1 MNVDASS
8 TDYLL
13 GLFEHSHMRYNLEV
27 KSEKIEYLEPT
38 LSEMVEK
45 AIEILSKHED
55 GFFLFVEG
63 GLIDRGH
70 HDTKAHYALE
80 ETVEFAKAVA
90 LARAKLSEE
99 DTLIVTTA
107 DHSHTMTYAGYAVSE
122 IRLKILNYFMW

>member
-1 MNVDASS
+1 MSINASE

-13 GLFEHSHMRYNLEV
+13 GLFEHSHCRYNLEI
-27 KSEKIEYLEPT
+27 KNEGIEHLEPT

-45 AIEILSKHED
+45 AIEILRKNDD

-80 ETVEFAKAVA
+80 ETVEFDKAIA
-90 LARAKLSEE
+90 LARAKFSDE
-99 DTLIVTTA
+99 DTLIVVTA
-107 DHSHTMTYAGYAVSE
+107 DHSHTMTYAGYSVS
-122 IRLKILNYFMW
+122 KIEFFFFLNFLI

>member
-1 MNVDASS
+1 
-8 TDYLL
+8 
-13 GLFEHSHMRYNLEV
+13 MRYNLEV
-27 KSEKIEYLEPT
+27 KSEQIEHLEPT
-38 LSEMVEK
+38 LSEMVQK
-45 AIEILSKHED
+45 AIEILSKHEE

-90 LARAKLSEE
+90 LARMKLSEE

-107 DHSHTMTYAGYAVSE
+107 DHSHTMTYAGYAV
-122 IRLKILNYFMW
+122 RLIYIINYLLMLMKLFCIAE